1 MVLNDDEEEIASAF
15 QSLQQTNTNN
25 EYISDTDQNRNHGS
39 KEEEEEEEEKG
50 QEEDLSQDINS
61 GLSDWGS
68 LMDNSI
74 CSDLLLLLLLLF
86 ELFIGSRLPLW
97 IPTTS
102 TLMIQV
108 Q

>member
-39 KEEEEEEEEKG
+39 KEEEEEEEKG

>member
-1 MVLNDDEEEIASAF
+1 MVLNDDEEEMASAF
-15 QSLQQTNTNN
+15 QSLQQTNTND

-39 KEEEEEEEEKG
+39 EEEEEEKG
-50 QEEDLSQDINS
+50 QEEDLSQDISS

-74 CSDLLLLLLLLF
+74 CSNLLLLLLF

-97 IPTTS
+97 IPTKSTS
-102 TLMIQV
+102 MIQV